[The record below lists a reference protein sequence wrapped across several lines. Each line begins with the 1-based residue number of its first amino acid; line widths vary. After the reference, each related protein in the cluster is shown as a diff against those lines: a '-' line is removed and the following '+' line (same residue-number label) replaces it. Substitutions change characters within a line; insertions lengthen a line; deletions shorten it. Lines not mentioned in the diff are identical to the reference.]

1 MEEKSA
7 MSISHGLKHTS
18 TLKNI
23 DVSGNPIGTKGM
35 RLLMQ
40 AMSFNTIA

>member
-7 MSISHGLKHTS
+7 VSISHGLKHTG

-23 DVSGNPIGTKGM
+23 DVSGNPIGPLGM
-35 RLLMQ
+35 RLM
-40 AMSFNTIA
+40 M